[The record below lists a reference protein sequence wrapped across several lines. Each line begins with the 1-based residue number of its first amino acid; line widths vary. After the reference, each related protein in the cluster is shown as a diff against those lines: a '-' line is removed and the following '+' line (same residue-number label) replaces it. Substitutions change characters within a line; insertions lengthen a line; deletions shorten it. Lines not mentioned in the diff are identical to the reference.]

1 MVVFDHRKKNIKKL
15 NFEVEKRIT
24 FRRESDKE
32 FSRRRTLMIF
42 RNYQLNLVSGEEKNE
57 LGGFNLWLGQ
67 TGD

>member
-1 MVVFDHRKKNIKKL
+1 MVVFDHLKKNIKKL

-24 FRRESDKE
+24 FRRESDEE

-57 LGGFNLWLGQ
+57 LGGFNLWLG
-67 TGD
+67 